1 MSKFYQGLFIFIIL
15 GLLWIFFRAAYPLSP
30 PVLKEKFSVC
40 DITDNKSWEKLQPQ
54 EVNIQFKNEKNYLQ
68 VIINKFESSAFKQSF
83 QASLIEKPQNKTDN
97 IAFYCKT
104 FIPMGVLY
112 KANKINAVIRAD
124 QKIDLK
130 VSLWRSLF
138 GGIETE
144 SKLEPKGNNE
154 FVLISGQLEKK
165 DKPKINWLMGDYNQ
179 VGFVINSDNI
189 RGKLIIEI
197 EKVYLE

>member
-1 MSKFYQGLFIFIIL
+1 MIKFYQGLVIFIIL
-15 GLLWIFFRAAYPLSP
+15 GLLWIFFRAAYPLPP

-68 VIINKFESSAFKQSF
+68 VII
-83 QASLIEKPQNKTDN
+83 EKPQNKTDN

-104 FIPMGVLY
+104 VIPLMTLY

-130 VSLWRSLF
+130 LALWKNRY

-189 RGKLIIEI
+189 RGKLIMEI